1 MFPTGIRLLLAQAA
15 ASVLPVLVFLFALE
29 LIDTYKLL
37 TLGRVLR
44 SVGVGCAAA
53 VVCYG
58 INTGIYASGLV
69 SPAVWARSG
78 APVIEEIAKALFVI
92 WLLRTN
98 RV

>member
-1 MFPTGIRLLLAQAA
+1 MFPTALRLILVQVV

-44 SVGVGCAAA
+44 SVGVGCAVA

-58 INTGIYASGLV
+58 LNTSVYAAGLV
-69 SPAVWARSG
+69 APAM
-78 APVIEEIAKALFVI
+78 P
-92 WLLRTN
+92 
-98 RV
+98 